1 MKDKEKQQFKFNW
14 KSLVVLIV
22 VLAMILGSV
31 ATAIILSIK

>member
-31 ATAIILSIK
+31 AAAIILSR

>member
-1 MKDKEKQQFKFNW
+1 MSKKEKQQFKFNW

-31 ATAIILSIK
+31 ATAIILSR

>member
-1 MKDKEKQQFKFNW
+1 MNKKEKQQFKFNW

-31 ATAIILSIK
+31 ATAIILSR

>member
-31 ATAIILSIK
+31 TAAIILSK

>member
-1 MKDKEKQQFKFNW
+1 MDKKEKQQFKFNW

-31 ATAIILSIK
+31 ATAIILSR

>member
-1 MKDKEKQQFKFNW
+1 MKNKEKQQFKFNW

-31 ATAIILSIK
+31 ATAIILSR

>member
-31 ATAIILSIK
+31 AAAIILSK

>member
-1 MKDKEKQQFKFNW
+1 MKQKEKQQFKFNW

-31 ATAIILSIK
+31 ATAIILSK

>member
-1 MKDKEKQQFKFNW
+1 MKEKEKQQFKFNW

-31 ATAIILSIK
+31 ATAIILSR